1 MMGPVDAPEYE
12 AQLGDLETRVDRLRA
27 LYDQYFMGIEKLVPS
42 VPHKEVERRIA
53 LLRREQPRNTALRFR
68 FQMLLQKYNTYQT
81 YWQRICRQIEEGT
94 YKRDVL
100 RAKKRVADAERRAG
114 PADAEA
120 TIAAKEAPKEPQ
132 RFKSVEIELDLD
144 LMEAE
149 APSKPAQASPPAPA
163 AAPPAPKPA
172 VSPAKVPT
180 KIEVPRV
187 ALPGAKPAMVW
198 RRAGEPS
205 APAGGTGGAE
215 RIASDPAAQAGSTKH
230 PGKLAASGPGAGAA
244 KGPPPAPIAKPP
256 VPPAKPEPPPA
267 PIAKPPVPP
276 AKPGP
281 PPAPIAKPPVPP
293 AKPGPPPAPIARPAA
308 TAPKPPAA
316 AADLS
321 DQRVREL
328 YAKYVEAKRARNES
342 TAGITFESM
351 AKSLRESSD
360 RLKQKHAGRAVD
372 FEIGEKDG
380 KTVIKPIV
388 K

>member
-1 MMGPVDAPEYE
+1 VDAPEYE

-100 RAKKRVADAERRAG
+100 RAKKRVADAERRAK
-114 PADAEA
+114 PAEADA
-120 TIAAKEAPKEPQ
+120 TIATKEAPKEPQ

-149 APSKPAQASPPAPA
+149 APSSPAQASPPAPA
-163 AAPPAPKPA
+163 AAPPAAKPA
-172 VSPAKVPT
+172 VSPAKVPA

-205 APAGGTGGAE
+205 APAGGTGGAQ
-215 RIASDPAAQAGSTKH
+215 RIASDPAAQAGSATH
-230 PGKLAASGPGAGAA
+230 PGTLAASAPGAGAA

-256 VPPAKPEPPPA
+256 PPPAKPGPPPAPIAKPPPPAKPEPPPA
-267 PIAKPPVPP
+267 PIAKPP
-276 AKPGP
+276 
-281 PPAPIAKPPVPP
+281 PP

-360 RLKQKHAGRAVD
+360 KLKQKHAGRAVD